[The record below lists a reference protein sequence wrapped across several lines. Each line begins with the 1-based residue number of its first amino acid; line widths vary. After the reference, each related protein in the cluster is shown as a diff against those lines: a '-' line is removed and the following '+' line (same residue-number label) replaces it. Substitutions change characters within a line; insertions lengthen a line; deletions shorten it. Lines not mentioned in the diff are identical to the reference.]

1 MNVQMV
7 GCSHRNTS
15 IAVRE
20 RLAFSPEQTRA
31 ALGRF
36 RSEFPE
42 VEAVLLS
49 TCNRIELYTASDN
62 AAGPAVDQLA
72 GFLARFHGWEP
83 DTLRPLLYERRAE
96 EAVRHLFTVSSSLDS
111 MVVGEPQILFQVKQ
125 AYQWAVQEQT
135 AGPLLHTAF
144 QSALKV
150 ARRVAGETTIQQRRV
165 SIPSIAVTDFA
176 RQIFERFDDKRVLVI
191 GAGEMAEETLRYLCD
206 EGARD
211 VTIVNRSAERAA
223 DLARRCSG
231 RTLPWEELPHALAAA
246 DVVISTTGA
255 EQPIVG
261 LGRFLAVEAARGGRP
276 LFVLDLAVPRDFEPA
291 IGDRPEV
298 YLYSIDDLK
307 QVCERNRADRDKE
320 LPTARK
326 IIDEETGRFLAD
338 WHHRM
343 TGPVLR
349 QLKRDWERSKEE
361 ELRRLLN
368 KLPGLDDRS
377 REEIRQSFDRL
388 LNKLLHPPMESLRD
402 ESRHGIPRALVE
414 ALAKLFQL
422 KE

>member
-1 MNVQMV
+1 MNLQVV
-7 GCSHRNTS
+7 GCSHRNAP

-20 RLAFSPEQTRA
+20 RLAFSPEQTRT

-42 VEAVLLS
+42 VEVVLLS
-49 TCNRIELYTASDN
+49 TCNRIELYTASEN
-62 AAGPAVDQLA
+62 VEGPGVGPLA
-72 GFLARFHGWEP
+72 EFLARFHGWEP
-83 DTLRPLLYERRAE
+83 EALRPLLCRLDAE
-96 EAVRHLFTVSSSLDS
+96 EAVRHLFTVTSSLDS

-125 AYQWAVQEQT
+125 AYQWAVEGQT

-144 QSALKV
+144 QAALRV

-165 SIPSIAVTDFA
+165 SIPSVAVTDFA
-176 RQIFERFDDKRVLVI
+176 HQIFERFDDKNVLVL
-191 GAGEMAEETLRYLCD
+191 GAGEMAEETLRYLRD

-223 DLARRCSG
+223 ELARRTGG
-231 RTLPWEELPHALAAA
+231 RTLPWDALTEALAAA

-255 EQPIVG
+255 EQPVVG
-261 LGRFLAVEAARGGRP
+261 LDRFLAVEAARGRRP

-291 IGDRPEV
+291 VGDRPDV

-307 QVCERNRADRDKE
+307 QVCQRNRADRDKE
-320 LPTARK
+320 LPTARQ
-326 IIDEETGRFLAD
+326 IVDEETVRFLAD
-338 WHHRM
+338 WHHRT

-349 QLKRDWERSKEE
+349 QLRRDWERSKEE
-361 ELRRLLN
+361 EMRRLLN
-368 KLPGLDDRS
+368 KLPGLDERS
-377 REEIRQSFDRL
+377 RDEIQQSFDRL

-402 ESRHGIPRALVE
+402 ESRHGIPQALVE

-422 KE
+422 KV

>member
-1 MNVQMV
+1 MNLQVV
-7 GCSHRNTS
+7 GCSHRNAP

-20 RLAFSPEQTRA
+20 RLAFSPEQTRT

-42 VEAVLLS
+42 VEVVLLS
-49 TCNRIELYTASDN
+49 TCNRIELYTASEN
-62 AAGPAVDQLA
+62 VEGPGVGPLA
-72 GFLARFHGWEP
+72 EFLARFHGWEP
-83 DTLRPLLYERRAE
+83 EALRPLLCRLDAE
-96 EAVRHLFTVSSSLDS
+96 DAVRHLFTVTSSLDS

-125 AYQWAVQEQT
+125 AYQWAVEGQT

-144 QSALKV
+144 QAALRV

-165 SIPSIAVTDFA
+165 SIPSVAVTDFA
-176 RQIFERFDDKRVLVI
+176 HQIFERFDDKNVLVL
-191 GAGEMAEETLRYLCD
+191 GAGEMAEETVRYLRD

-223 DLARRCSG
+223 ELARRTGG
-231 RTLPWEELPHALAAA
+231 RTLPWDALTEALAAA

-255 EQPIVG
+255 EQPVVG
-261 LGRFLAVEAARGGRP
+261 LDRFLAVEAARGRRP

-291 IGDRPEV
+291 VGDRPDV

-307 QVCERNRADRDKE
+307 QVCQRNRADRDKE
-320 LPTARK
+320 LPTARQ
-326 IIDEETGRFLAD
+326 IVDEETVRFLAD
-338 WHHRM
+338 WHHRT

-349 QLKRDWERSKEE
+349 QLRRDWERSKEE
-361 ELRRLLN
+361 EMRRLLN
-368 KLPGLDDRS
+368 KLPGLDERS
-377 REEIRQSFDRL
+377 RDEIRQSFDRL

-402 ESRHGIPRALVE
+402 ESRHGIPQALVE

>member
-1 MNVQMV
+1 MNLQVV
-7 GCSHRNTS
+7 GCSHRNAS

-20 RLAFSPEQTRA
+20 RLAFSPEQTRT
-31 ALGRF
+31 ALARF

-49 TCNRIELYTASDN
+49 TCNRIELYTASEN
-62 AAGPAVDQLA
+62 AEGPGVDPLA
-72 GFLARFHGWEP
+72 EFLARFHGWEP
-83 DTLRPLLYERRAE
+83 DALRPLLCRREAE
-96 EAVRHLFTVSSSLDS
+96 EAIRHLFTVSSSLDS

-125 AYQWAVQEQT
+125 AYQWAVEGQT

-144 QSALKV
+144 QAALRV

-165 SIPSIAVTDFA
+165 SIPSVAVTDFA
-176 RQIFERFDDKRVLVI
+176 HQIFERFDDKNVLVL
-191 GAGEMAEETLRYLCD
+191 GAGEMAEETLRYLRD
-206 EGARD
+206 EGACD

-223 DLARRCSG
+223 ELARRTGG
-231 RTLPWEELPHALAAA
+231 RTLPWDALIEALAAA

-255 EQPIVG
+255 EQPVVG
-261 LGRFLAVEAARGGRP
+261 LDRFLAVEAARQRRP

-291 IGDRPEV
+291 VGDRPDV

-307 QVCERNRADRDKE
+307 QVCQRNRADRDKE
-320 LPTARK
+320 LPTACK
-326 IIDEETGRFLAD
+326 IVDEETVRFLAD
-338 WHHRM
+338 WHHRT

-349 QLKRDWERSKEE
+349 QLRRDWERSKEE

-368 KLPGLDDRS
+368 KLPGLDERS
-377 REEIRQSFDRL
+377 RDEIQQSFDRL

-402 ESRHGIPRALVE
+402 ESRHGIPQALVE
-414 ALAKLFQL
+414 ALTKLFQL

>member
-1 MNVQMV
+1 MNLQVV
-7 GCSHRNTS
+7 GCSHRNAS

-20 RLAFSPEQTRA
+20 RLAFSPEQTRS
-31 ALGRF
+31 ALARF

-49 TCNRIELYTASDN
+49 TCNRIELYTASEN
-62 AAGPAVDQLA
+62 AEGPGVDLLA
-72 GFLARFHGWEP
+72 EFLARFHGWEP
-83 DTLRPLLYERRAE
+83 GALRPLLCRREAE
-96 EAVRHLFTVSSSLDS
+96 EAIRHLFTVSSSLDS

-125 AYQWAVQEQT
+125 AYQWAVEGQT

-144 QSALKV
+144 QAALRV

-165 SIPSIAVTDFA
+165 SIPSVAVTDFA
-176 RQIFERFDDKRVLVI
+176 HQIFERFDDKNVLVL
-191 GAGEMAEETLRYLCD
+191 GAGEMAEETLRYLRD
-206 EGARD
+206 EGACD
-211 VTIVNRSAERAA
+211 VTIVNRSAERANE
-223 DLARRCSG
+223 LARRTGG
-231 RTLPWEELPHALAAA
+231 RTLPWDALTEALAAA

-255 EQPIVG
+255 EQPVVG
-261 LGRFLAVEAARGGRP
+261 LDRFLAVEAARQRRP

-291 IGDRPEV
+291 VGDRPDV

-326 IIDEETGRFLAD
+326 IVDEETVRFLAD
-338 WHHRM
+338 WHHRT

-349 QLKRDWERSKEE
+349 QLRRDWERSKEE

-368 KLPGLDDRS
+368 KLPGLDERS

-388 LNKLLHPPMESLRD
+388 VNKLLHPPMESLRD
-402 ESRHGIPRALVE
+402 ESRHGIPRTLVE

>member
-1 MNVQMV
+1 MNVQVV
-7 GCSHRNTS
+7 GCSHRNAP

-20 RLAFSPEQTRA
+20 RLAFSAEQTRT
-31 ALGRF
+31 ALRKF

-62 AAGPAVDQLA
+62 ASGPAIDQLA

-83 DTLRPLLYERRAE
+83 DALRPLLYDRQAE

-125 AYQWAVQEQT
+125 AYQWAVEEQT

-144 QSALKV
+144 QAALKV

-176 RQIFERFDDKRVLVI
+176 RQIFERFDDKNVLLI
-191 GAGEMAEETLRYLCD
+191 GAGEMAEETLRYLRD
-206 EGARD
+206 EGACD

-223 DLARRCSG
+223 ELARRCGG
-231 RTLPWEELPHALAAA
+231 RPLPWDELPGALSAA

-255 EQPIVG
+255 ERPIVS
-261 LGRFLAVEAARGGRP
+261 LGRFLAVEAARGRRP
-276 LFVLDLAVPRDFEPA
+276 LFVLDLAVPRDFEAA

-307 QVCERNRADRDKE
+307 QVCQRNRADRDKE
-320 LPTARK
+320 LPAARN
-326 IIDEETGRFLAD
+326 IIHEETGRFVAD

-349 QLKRDWERSKEE
+349 QLKRDWEQSKEE

-368 KLPGLDDRS
+368 KLPNLDERS
-377 REEIRQSFDRL
+377 RDEIRQAFDRL